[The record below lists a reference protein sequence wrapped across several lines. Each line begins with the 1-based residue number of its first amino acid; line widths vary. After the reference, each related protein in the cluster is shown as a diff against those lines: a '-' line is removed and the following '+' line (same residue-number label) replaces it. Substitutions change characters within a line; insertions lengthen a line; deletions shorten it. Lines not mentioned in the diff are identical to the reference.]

1 MQQLLFKNYLTF
13 IKNSVGTK
21 LFQNFYIL
29 ENENEKDV
37 LAGGEISC
45 AIFVSNIL
53 HMFPS
58 LNLIKSPHLTI
69 SSTIKDMQSC
79 GWYEINNLKVGA
91 IILWEG
97 AVFENTGLHKHIG
110 FYIGDDR
117 AISNSDKIKTPTEH
131 DLNFDKTRKIEK
143 IFWNDNL
150 KNQFIISSVG

>member
-21 LFQNFYIL
+21 IFQNFYVL
-29 ENENEKDV
+29 EGGVEKDV

-45 AIFVSNIL
+45 AILVSNIL

-69 SSTIKDMQSC
+69 ESTIKDMQSC
-79 GWYEINNLKVGA
+79 GFYEIVELKEGA
-91 IILWEG
+91 IILWE
-97 AVFENTGLHKHIG
+97 AKEFATTGSHKHIG
-110 FYIGDDR
+110 FYVGDDR
-117 AISNSDKIKTPTEH
+117 AISNSDKVKTPIEH

-150 KNQFIISSVG
+150 KN